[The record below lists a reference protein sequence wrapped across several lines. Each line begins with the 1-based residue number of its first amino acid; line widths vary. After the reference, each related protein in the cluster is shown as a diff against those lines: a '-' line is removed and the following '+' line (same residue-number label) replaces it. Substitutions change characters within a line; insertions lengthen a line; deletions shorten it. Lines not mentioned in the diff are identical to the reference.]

1 MTVKV
6 LGLQEDLSDGSTTVD
21 KATAVR
27 VVNTG
32 ASSVK
37 LSIVDSSNT
46 TVGSLTLVP
55 LESVILQKSA
65 EHKLS
70 APAGTPEDTVLA
82 SKVAHT
88 N

>member
-6 LGLQEDLSDGSTTVD
+6 LGLQADLSDESTTVD

-27 VVNTG
+27 IVNTG
-32 ASSVK
+32 ASSVE

-70 APAGTPEDTVLA
+70 VPAGTPGDTVFA